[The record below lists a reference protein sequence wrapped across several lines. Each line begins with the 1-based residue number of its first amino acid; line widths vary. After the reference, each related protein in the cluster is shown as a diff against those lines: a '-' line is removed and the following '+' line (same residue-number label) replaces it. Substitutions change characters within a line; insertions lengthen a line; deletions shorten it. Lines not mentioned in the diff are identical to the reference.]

1 MNHRLYIP
9 LVPSRKTNFL
19 SLSDNRP
26 PQTQNTNDN
35 NENSNNV
42 NNDGIV
48 IAQEKRTELV
58 IGTVMSECQ
67 LGHTSCD
74 MLGKERQGRNH
85 GNQELRQ
92 EIKTFLLFFHHH
104 SIYMRKTRGKIYFT
118 SWLQWFS
125 FMARQ
130 FYCSNI
136 HKKADHHGRRAQQ
149 KKELLI
155 SWQLRKQ

>member
-58 IGTVMSECQ
+58 IGTVMSEC
-67 LGHTSCD
+67 
-74 MLGKERQGRNH
+74 
-85 GNQELRQ
+85 
-92 EIKTFLLFFHHH
+92 
-104 SIYMRKTRGKIYFT
+104 
-118 SWLQWFS
+118 
-125 FMARQ
+125 
-130 FYCSNI
+130 
-136 HKKADHHGRRAQQ
+136 
-149 KKELLI
+149 
-155 SWQLRKQ
+155 